1 MDASA
6 IGRFHST
13 VQPIPLESLEV
24 PAGGLGHF
32 LRQNLRFKVFLVS
45 MSVLED
51 RWGTRTRNSVTAKEL
66 HDLRVCVRLIV
77 DHMAPAKRASRPFDG
92 DDAPD
97 MQGVSVFGLAL
108 SQAEFFLK
116 ECAEAI
122 ALYRLTDTPVFFD
135 YQEYDPQHT
144 VEMVFASRQPPRN
157 YKRIAVNDN
166 PVLDFSVKPSGPY
179 WTDAQRVVE
188 ATLMALSRID
198 GALIVE
204 MDSDGSVVGIQKE
217 SVEGILADMKDLQTL
232 YPGALALLC
241 ARMKKPADAKPRNG
255 SACVQF
261 HVFIT
266 SPGKSSWRSP
276 QTRLDGNF
284 YPITESCELVIK
296 HCRVASARFEPGNP
310 DRERLDD
317 VMECII
323 RPSVYILDCAL
334 RPANRDWLTPQEL
347 TMSELIYLHDAFSMV
362 MAALFHLLEEGGQS
376 FLNDGIRTNAGV
388 YAPYVAFRGGCLRGL
403 ERLDEMLRQYL
414 PESSTRD
421 GLGKVSRIS
430 KIFPPTAE
438 GPRLSV
444 PPVSDRTMGQLEI
457 LEYMV
462 EVYGFDGENLTEG
475 RQMLAALEHLKRVA
489 TCWAALLGTRGEYP
503 EFVHSGR
510 MMRRPGTTGWVVPS
524 SA

>member
-13 VQPIPLESLEV
+13 VQPIPLESLDV

-66 HDLRVCVRLIV
+66 QDLRVCVRLIV
-77 DHMAPAKRASRPFDG
+77 DHMYYAARLRQNELRANFSRHNTPPQATWMFYLIAVLLYAVGFDG

-198 GALIVE
+198 GALIIE
-204 MDSDGSVVGIQKE
+204 MDSDGAVVGIQKE

-241 ARMKKPADAKPRNG
+241 AQMKKPADAKPRNG
-255 SACVQF
+255 S
-261 HVFIT
+261 
-266 SPGKSSWRSP
+266 
-276 QTRLDGNF
+276 
-284 YPITESCELVIK
+284 
-296 HCRVASARFEPGNP
+296 
-310 DRERLDD
+310 
-317 VMECII
+317 
-323 RPSVYILDCAL
+323 
-334 RPANRDWLTPQEL
+334 
-347 TMSELIYLHDAFSMV
+347 
-362 MAALFHLLEEGGQS
+362 
-376 FLNDGIRTNAGV
+376 
-388 YAPYVAFRGGCLRGL
+388 
-403 ERLDEMLRQYL
+403 
-414 PESSTRD
+414 
-421 GLGKVSRIS
+421 
-430 KIFPPTAE
+430 
-438 GPRLSV
+438 
-444 PPVSDRTMGQLEI
+444 
-457 LEYMV
+457 
-462 EVYGFDGENLTEG
+462 
-475 RQMLAALEHLKRVA
+475 
-489 TCWAALLGTRGEYP
+489 
-503 EFVHSGR
+503 
-510 MMRRPGTTGWVVPS
+510 
-524 SA
+524 

>member
-13 VQPIPLESLEV
+13 VQPIPLESLDV

-66 HDLRVCVRLIV
+66 HDLRYYAARLRQNEL
-77 DHMAPAKRASRPFDG
+77 RANFSRHNTPPQATWMFYLIAVLLYAVGFDG

-166 PVLDFSVKPSGPY
+166 PVLDFSVKPSGSY

-217 SVEGILADMKDLQTL
+217 SVEGILADMVES
-232 YPGALALLC
+232 PP
-241 ARMKKPADAKPRNG
+241 ARSHTAD
-255 SACVQF
+255 C
-261 HVFIT
+261 
-266 SPGKSSWRSP
+266 
-276 QTRLDGNF
+276 
-284 YPITESCELVIK
+284 
-296 HCRVASARFEPGNP
+296 
-310 DRERLDD
+310 
-317 VMECII
+317 
-323 RPSVYILDCAL
+323 
-334 RPANRDWLTPQEL
+334 
-347 TMSELIYLHDAFSMV
+347 
-362 MAALFHLLEEGGQS
+362 LEEGSADSISGS
-376 FLNDGIRTNAGV
+376 PCPTLCTDEETCGREATEWIVMLSSSELRAIRSD
-388 YAPYVAFRGGCLRGL
+388 LL
-403 ERLDEMLRQYL
+403 L
-414 PESSTRD
+414 
-421 GLGKVSRIS
+421 
-430 KIFPPTAE
+430 FP
-438 GPRLSV
+438 V
-444 PPVSDRTMGQLEI
+444 
-457 LEYMV
+457 
-462 EVYGFDGENLTEG
+462 
-475 RQMLAALEHLKRVA
+475 
-489 TCWAALLGTRGEYP
+489 
-503 EFVHSGR
+503 
-510 MMRRPGTTGWVVPS
+510 
-524 SA
+524 

>member
-13 VQPIPLESLEV
+13 VQPIPLESLDV

-77 DHMAPAKRASRPFDG
+77 DHMYYAARLRQNELRANFSRHNTPPQATWMFYLIAVLLYAVGFDG

-166 PVLDFSVKPSGPY
+166 PVLDFSVKPSGSY

-266 SPGKSSWRSP
+266 SPGKIFMALP

-414 PESSTRD
+414 PESSTRVTPSPIHLTMHRALI
-421 GLGKVSRIS
+421 LGRAWQGFEDIED
-430 KIFPPTAE
+430 FPAYCRGNTDDI
-438 GPRLSV
+438 L
-444 PPVSDRTMGQLEI
+444 MG
-457 LEYMV
+457 
-462 EVYGFDGENLTEG
+462 F
-475 RQMLAALEHLKRVA
+475 RQSPEH
-489 TCWAALLGTRGEYP
+489 
-503 EFVHSGR
+503 
-510 MMRRPGTTGWVVPS
+510 
-524 SA
+524 

>member
-13 VQPIPLESLEV
+13 VQPIPLESLDV

-77 DHMAPAKRASRPFDG
+77 DHMVRVTFLGKAICCVWSLTASCVQYYAARLRQNELRANFSRHNTPPQATWMFYLIAVLLYAVGFDG

-166 PVLDFSVKPSGPY
+166 PVLDFSVKPSGSY

-217 SVEGILADMKDLQTL
+217 SVEGILADMVES
-232 YPGALALLC
+232 PP
-241 ARMKKPADAKPRNG
+241 ARSHTAD
-255 SACVQF
+255 C
-261 HVFIT
+261 
-266 SPGKSSWRSP
+266 
-276 QTRLDGNF
+276 
-284 YPITESCELVIK
+284 
-296 HCRVASARFEPGNP
+296 
-310 DRERLDD
+310 
-317 VMECII
+317 
-323 RPSVYILDCAL
+323 
-334 RPANRDWLTPQEL
+334 
-347 TMSELIYLHDAFSMV
+347 
-362 MAALFHLLEEGGQS
+362 LEEGSADSISGS
-376 FLNDGIRTNAGV
+376 PCPTLCTDEETCGREATEWIVMLSSSELRAIRSD
-388 YAPYVAFRGGCLRGL
+388 LL
-403 ERLDEMLRQYL
+403 L
-414 PESSTRD
+414 
-421 GLGKVSRIS
+421 
-430 KIFPPTAE
+430 FP
-438 GPRLSV
+438 V
-444 PPVSDRTMGQLEI
+444 
-457 LEYMV
+457 
-462 EVYGFDGENLTEG
+462 
-475 RQMLAALEHLKRVA
+475 
-489 TCWAALLGTRGEYP
+489 
-503 EFVHSGR
+503 
-510 MMRRPGTTGWVVPS
+510 
-524 SA
+524 

>member
-13 VQPIPLESLEV
+13 VQPIPLESLDV

-51 RWGTRTRNSVTAKEL
+51 RWGTRTRNSVMAKEL
-66 HDLRVCVRLIV
+66 HDLRACFLYAVG
-77 DHMAPAKRASRPFDG
+77 FDG

-144 VEMVFASRQPPRN
+144 VEMVFASRQPSWN

-217 SVEGILADMKDLQTL
+217 SVEGILADMVES
-232 YPGALALLC
+232 PP
-241 ARMKKPADAKPRNG
+241 ARSHTAD
-255 SACVQF
+255 C
-261 HVFIT
+261 
-266 SPGKSSWRSP
+266 
-276 QTRLDGNF
+276 
-284 YPITESCELVIK
+284 
-296 HCRVASARFEPGNP
+296 
-310 DRERLDD
+310 
-317 VMECII
+317 
-323 RPSVYILDCAL
+323 
-334 RPANRDWLTPQEL
+334 
-347 TMSELIYLHDAFSMV
+347 
-362 MAALFHLLEEGGQS
+362 LEEGSADSISGS
-376 FLNDGIRTNAGV
+376 PCPTLCTDEETCGREATEWIVMLSSSELRAIRSD
-388 YAPYVAFRGGCLRGL
+388 LL
-403 ERLDEMLRQYL
+403 L
-414 PESSTRD
+414 
-421 GLGKVSRIS
+421 
-430 KIFPPTAE
+430 FP
-438 GPRLSV
+438 V
-444 PPVSDRTMGQLEI
+444 
-457 LEYMV
+457 
-462 EVYGFDGENLTEG
+462 
-475 RQMLAALEHLKRVA
+475 
-489 TCWAALLGTRGEYP
+489 
-503 EFVHSGR
+503 
-510 MMRRPGTTGWVVPS
+510 
-524 SA
+524 